1 MNAIKVNRGE
11 EDGVT
16 KPLATPLDQ
25 DLVLINLGDG
35 SEALGDRLERRQMK
49 IAKLK
54 TYDVHMEPST
64 LNHVML

>member
-1 MNAIKVNRGE
+1 MNAIEVNRGE

-25 DLVLINLGDG
+25 DLVLINVGDG
-35 SEALGDRLERRQMK
+35 NEALGDRLERRQMK

-54 TYDVHMEPST
+54 TYDVHMAPST
-64 LNHVML
+64 LNQVML